1 MTDEE
6 DPRPMTVSQTFRV
19 EGMTCEHCVAAVR
32 DEVAR
37 VRGVGEVDV
46 DLATGRLTI
55 LADEVIDAEQVR
67 AAVRS
72 AGYEIAA

>member
-1 MTDEE
+1 
-6 DPRPMTVSQTFRV
+6 MTVSQTFRV